1 MNSIYL
7 EMQDVLDQMETAL
20 REKRPFSLVR
30 VGDGENIVMSQETV
44 WPMEQVLQERWAIKA
59 NLGQK
64 GLRLP
69 NLKMR
74 DEVAASL
81 KRATIVGVL
90 PRGDSTIKAPDYLKR
105 PLTDMIFAHYGIA
118 PKLTCHACVNRELVQ
133 VPRFWQMLAG
143 KRVLL
148 VTRELDEL
156 QAALVKEPYHLNI
169 VSTLAFDSYDQMDET
184 LQWIQTH
191 QDDFD
196 VALFSCGVNAVIL
209 AERTA
214 ALAGKVAIDFGKANN
229 MILKGRPN

>member
-7 EMQDVLDQMETAL
+7 EMQEVLDQLEAAL

-30 VGDGENIVMSQETV
+30 VGDGENIVMSQESV
-44 WPMEQVLQERWAIKA
+44 WPMEQVLQERWAVKA

-156 QAALVKEPYHLNI
+156 QAALVKEPYHLDI
-169 VSTLAFDSYDQMDET
+169 VSTLAFDNYDQMDET

-191 QDDFD
+191 RDDFD

-229 MILKGRPN
+229 MILKGRAN

>member
-7 EMQDVLDQMETAL
+7 ELQDVLDQLEAAIMEQ
-20 REKRPFSLVR
+20 RPLSLVR

-44 WPMEQVLQERWAIKA
+44 WTMEQVLQERWAKKA

-69 NLKMR
+69 NSQLR

-81 KRATIVGVL
+81 QRADIVGVL
-90 PRGDSTIKAPDYLKR
+90 PRGDSTINAPDYLKR
-105 PLTDMIFAHYGIA
+105 PLTDMVFAHFGIS
-118 PKLTCHACVNRELVQ
+118 PSRTCHACVNRELAQ
-133 VPRFWQMLAG
+133 NPRFWQMLAG

-148 VTRELDEL
+148 VTREIE
-156 QAALVKEPYHLNI
+156 ALRSTLEREPYHLNI
-169 VSTLAFDSYDQMDET
+169 VTALPFDSYAQMGET
-184 LQWIQTH
+184 LHWIQTN
-191 QDDFD
+191 QDTFD

-214 ALAGKVAIDFGKANN
+214 TLAGKVAIDFGKANN
-229 MILKGRPN
+229 IILKGRAN

>member
-7 EMQDVLDQMETAL
+7 EMEGVLDQLEAAL
-20 REKRPFSLVR
+20 LEHRPLSLVR

-44 WPMEQVLQERWAIKA
+44 WPTEQVLQERWAKKA

-69 NLKMR
+69 NPKLR

-81 KRATIVGVL
+81 QRADIVGIL
-90 PRGDSTIKAPDYLKR
+90 PRGDSTINAPDYLKR
-105 PLTDMIFAHYGIA
+105 PLTDMVFAHFGIS
-118 PKLTCHACVNRELVQ
+118 PPMTCHACVNRELAQ
-133 VPRFWQMLAG
+133 NPRFWQMLAG

-148 VTRELDEL
+148 VTREIE
-156 QAALVKEPYHLNI
+156 ALRAMLEREPYNLNI
-169 VSTLAFDSYDQMDET
+169 VTALPFDSYDQMDET
-184 LQWIQTH
+184 LHWIQNNQHT
-191 QDDFD
+191 FD

-229 MILKGRPN
+229 IILKGRAN

>member
-7 EMQDVLDQMETAL
+7 EMEGVLDQLEAAL
-20 REKRPFSLVR
+20 LEHRPLSLVR

-44 WPMEQVLQERWAIKA
+44 WPTEQVLQERWAKKA

-69 NLKMR
+69 NPKLR

-81 KRATIVGVL
+81 QRADIVGIL
-90 PRGDSTIKAPDYLKR
+90 PRGDSTINAPDYLKR
-105 PLTDMIFAHYGIA
+105 PLTDMVFAHFGIS
-118 PKLTCHACVNRELVQ
+118 PPMTCHACVNRELAQ
-133 VPRFWQMLAG
+133 NPRFWQMLAG

-148 VTRELDEL
+148 VTREIK
-156 QAALVKEPYHLNI
+156 ALRAMLEREPYNLDI
-169 VSTLAFDSYDQMDET
+169 VTALPFDSYDQMDET
-184 LQWIQTH
+184 LHWIQNNQHT
-191 QDDFD
+191 FD

-229 MILKGRPN
+229 IILKGRAN

>member
-1 MNSIYL
+1 MNSTYL
-7 EMQDVLDQMETAL
+7 EMQDVLDQLEAAL
-20 REKRPFSLVR
+20 QEKRPFSLVR
-30 VGDGENIVMSQETV
+30 VGDGENIVMSQESV

-118 PKLTCHACVNRELVQ
+118 PALTCHACVNRELVQ

-156 QAALVKEPYHLNI
+156 QAALVKEPYHLDI
-169 VSTLAFDSYDQMDET
+169 VSTLAFDNYDQMDET

-191 QDDFD
+191 QEDFD

-229 MILKGRPN
+229 MILKGRAN

>member
-7 EMQDVLDQMETAL
+7 EMEGVLDQLEAAL
-20 REKRPFSLVR
+20 LEHRPLSLVR

-44 WPMEQVLQERWAIKA
+44 WPTEQVLQERWAKKA

-69 NLKMR
+69 NPKLR

-81 KRATIVGVL
+81 QRADIVGIL
-90 PRGDSTIKAPDYLKR
+90 PRGDSTINAPDYLKR
-105 PLTDMIFAHYGIA
+105 PLTDMVFAHFGIS
-118 PKLTCHACVNRELVQ
+118 PPMTCHACVNRELAQ
-133 VPRFWQMLAG
+133 NPRFWQLLAG

-148 VTRELDEL
+148 VTREIEVLRVMLER
-156 QAALVKEPYHLNI
+156 EPYNLNI
-169 VSTLAFDSYDQMDET
+169 VTALPFDSYDQMDET
-184 LQWIQTH
+184 LHWIRNNQHT
-191 QDDFD
+191 FD

-229 MILKGRPN
+229 IILKGRAN

>member
-7 EMQDVLDQMETAL
+7 EMEGVLDQLEAAL
-20 REKRPFSLVR
+20 LEHRPLSLVR

-44 WPMEQVLQERWAIKA
+44 WPTEQVLQERWAKKA

-69 NLKMR
+69 NPKLR

-81 KRATIVGVL
+81 QRADIVGIL
-90 PRGDSTIKAPDYLKR
+90 PRGDSTINAPDYLKR
-105 PLTDMIFAHYGIA
+105 PLTDMVFAHFGIS
-118 PKLTCHACVNRELVQ
+118 PPMTCHACVNRELAQ
-133 VPRFWQMLAG
+133 NPRFWQMLAG

-148 VTRELDEL
+148 VTREIE
-156 QAALVKEPYHLNI
+156 ALRVMLERDPYNLNI
-169 VSTLAFDSYDQMDET
+169 VTALPFDSYDQMDET
-184 LQWIQTH
+184 LHWIQNNQHT
-191 QDDFD
+191 FD

-214 ALAGKVAIDFGKANN
+214 ALACKVAIDFGKANN
-229 MILKGRPN
+229 IILKGRAN

>member
-7 EMQDVLDQMETAL
+7 EMDGVLDQLEAAVL
-20 REKRPFSLVR
+20 EERPLSLVR

-44 WPMEQVLQERWAIKA
+44 WTTEQVLQERWAIKA

-69 NLKMR
+69 NIQLR

-81 KRATIVGVL
+81 QRASIVGVL
-90 PRGDSTIKAPDYLKR
+90 PRGDTTIKAPDYLKR
-105 PLTDMIFAHYGIA
+105 PLTDMLFAHFGIS
-118 PKLTCHACVNRELVQ
+118 PPLTCHACVNRELAQ
-133 VPRFWQMLAG
+133 NPRFWQMLAG

-148 VTRELDEL
+148 VTRETQEL
-156 QAALVKEPYHLNI
+156 RAALVRDPYHLDI
-169 VSTLAFDSYDQMDET
+169 VSALPFDSYDQMQET
-184 LQWIQTH
+184 LEWIQTNQH
-191 QDDFD
+191 TFD
-196 VALFSCGVNAVIL
+196 VALFSCGVNAVVL

-229 MILKGRPN
+229 IILKGRAN

>member
-1 MNSIYL
+1 MNSTYL
-7 EMQDVLDQMETAL
+7 EMQDVLDQLEAAL
-20 REKRPFSLVR
+20 QEKRPFSLVR
-30 VGDGENIVMSQETV
+30 VGDGENIVMSQESV

-81 KRATIVGVL
+81 KKATIVGVL

-105 PLTDMIFAHYGIA
+105 PLTDMIFAHYGIS
-118 PKLTCHACVNRELVQ
+118 PQLTCHACVNRELVQ
-133 VPRFWQMLAG
+133 VPRFWQILAG

-156 QAALVKEPYHLNI
+156 QAALVKEPYHLDI
-169 VSTLAFDSYDQMDET
+169 VSTVAFDNYDQMDET

-229 MILKGRPN
+229 MILKGRAN

>member
-1 MNSIYL
+1 MNSMYL
-7 EMQDVLDQMETAL
+7 EMQDVLDQLETAL
-20 REKRPFSLVR
+20 REQRPFSLVR

-44 WPMEQVLQERWAIKA
+44 WPMEQVLQERWVVKA

-105 PLTDMIFAHYGIA
+105 PLTDMIFAHYGITPA
-118 PKLTCHACVNRELVQ
+118 LTCHACVNRELVQ
-133 VPRFWQMLAG
+133 VPRFWQILAG

-148 VTRELDEL
+148 VTRELNEL

-169 VSTLAFDSYDQMDET
+169 VSTLPFDSYDQMDET

-191 QDDFD
+191 RDEFD

-214 ALAGKVAIDFGKANN
+214 ALAGKVGIDFGKANN
-229 MILKGRPN
+229 MILKGRAN

>member
-7 EMQDVLDQMETAL
+7 EMEGVLDQLEAAL
-20 REKRPFSLVR
+20 LEHRPLSLVR

-44 WPMEQVLQERWAIKA
+44 WPTEQVLQERWAKKA

-69 NLKMR
+69 NPKLR

-81 KRATIVGVL
+81 QRADIVGIL
-90 PRGDSTIKAPDYLKR
+90 PRGDSTINAPDYLKR
-105 PLTDMIFAHYGIA
+105 PLTDMVFAHFGIS
-118 PKLTCHACVNRELVQ
+118 PPMTCHACVNRELVQ
-133 VPRFWQMLAG
+133 NPRFWQMLAG

-148 VTRELDEL
+148 VTREIE
-156 QAALVKEPYHLNI
+156 ALRVMLERDPYNLNI
-169 VSTLAFDSYDQMDET
+169 VTALPFDSYDQMDET
-184 LQWIQTH
+184 LYWIQINQHT
-191 QDDFD
+191 FD

-229 MILKGRPN
+229 IILKGRAN

>member
-7 EMQDVLDQMETAL
+7 EMDGVLDQLEAAL
-20 REKRPFSLVR
+20 IEQRPLSLVR

-44 WPMEQVLQERWAIKA
+44 WTTEQVLQERWAIKA

-69 NLKMR
+69 NLQLR

-81 KRATIVGVL
+81 QRASIVGIL
-90 PRGDSTIKAPDYLKR
+90 PRGDNTIKAPHYLKR
-105 PLTDMIFAHYGIA
+105 PLTDIVFAHFGIA
-118 PKLTCHACVNRELVQ
+118 PALTCHACVNRELAQ

-148 VTRELDEL
+148 VTRELEQL
-156 QAALVKEPYHLNI
+156 RAALVQEPYHLNI
-169 VSTLAFDSYDQMDET
+169 VSSLPFDSYDQMDET
-184 LQWIQTH
+184 LQWIQTNQH
-191 QDDFD
+191 TYD

-214 ALAGKVAIDFGKANN
+214 ALTGKVAIDFGKANN
-229 MILKGRPN
+229 IILKGRAN

>member
-7 EMQDVLDQMETAL
+7 EMQEVLDQLETAL
-20 REKRPFSLVR
+20 REQRPFSLVR
-30 VGDGENIVMSQETV
+30 VGDGENIVMSQESV
-44 WPMEQVLQERWAIKA
+44 WPMEQVLQERWAVKA

-148 VTRELDEL
+148 VTRELNEL

-169 VSTLAFDSYDQMDET
+169 VSALPFDNYDQMDET
-184 LQWIQTH
+184 LHWIQTH

>member
-7 EMQDVLDQMETAL
+7 EMEGVLDQLEAAL
-20 REKRPFSLVR
+20 LEHRPLSLVR

-44 WPMEQVLQERWAIKA
+44 WPTEQVLQERWAKKA

-69 NLKMR
+69 NPKLR

-81 KRATIVGVL
+81 QRADIVGIL
-90 PRGDSTIKAPDYLKR
+90 PRGDSTINAPDYLKR
-105 PLTDMIFAHYGIA
+105 PLTDMVFAHFGIS
-118 PKLTCHACVNRELVQ
+118 PPMTCHACVNRELAQ
-133 VPRFWQMLAG
+133 NPRFWQMLAG

-148 VTRELDEL
+148 VTREIE
-156 QAALVKEPYHLNI
+156 ALRVMLEREPYNLNI
-169 VSTLAFDSYDQMDET
+169 VTALPFDSYDQMDET
-184 LQWIQTH
+184 LHWIQNNQHT
-191 QDDFD
+191 FD

-229 MILKGRPN
+229 IILKGRAN

>member
-1 MNSIYL
+1 MNSTYL
-7 EMQDVLDQMETAL
+7 EMQDVLDQLEIAL
-20 REKRPFSLVR
+20 REQRPFSLVR
-30 VGDGENIVMSQETV
+30 VGDGENIVMSQESV

-81 KRATIVGVL
+81 KRASIVGVL

-118 PKLTCHACVNRELVQ
+118 PALTCHACVNRELVQ

-156 QAALVKEPYHLNI
+156 QAALVKEPYHLDI
-169 VSTLAFDSYDQMDET
+169 VSSLAFDNYDQMDET

-229 MILKGRPN
+229 MILKGRAN

>member
-7 EMQDVLDQMETAL
+7 EMEGVLDQLEAAL
-20 REKRPFSLVR
+20 LEHRPLSLVR

-44 WPMEQVLQERWAIKA
+44 WPTEQVLQERWAKKA

-69 NLKMR
+69 NPKLR

-81 KRATIVGVL
+81 QRADIVGIL
-90 PRGDSTIKAPDYLKR
+90 PRGDSTINAPDYLKR
-105 PLTDMIFAHYGIA
+105 PLTDMVFAHFGIS
-118 PKLTCHACVNRELVQ
+118 PPMTCHACVNRELAQ
-133 VPRFWQMLAG
+133 NPRFWQMLAS

-148 VTRELDEL
+148 VTREIE
-156 QAALVKEPYHLNI
+156 ALRAMLEREPYNLNI
-169 VSTLAFDSYDQMDET
+169 VTALPFDSYDQMDET
-184 LQWIQTH
+184 LHWIQNNQHT
-191 QDDFD
+191 FD

-229 MILKGRPN
+229 IILKGRAN

>member
-7 EMQDVLDQMETAL
+7 EMEGVLDQLEVAL
-20 REKRPFSLVR
+20 LEHRPLSLVR

-44 WPMEQVLQERWAIKA
+44 WPTEQVLQERWAKKA

-69 NLKMR
+69 NPKLR

-81 KRATIVGVL
+81 QRADIVGIL
-90 PRGDSTIKAPDYLKR
+90 PRGDNTINAPDYLKR
-105 PLTDMIFAHYGIA
+105 PLTDMVFAHFGIS
-118 PKLTCHACVNRELVQ
+118 PPMTCHACVNRELAQ
-133 VPRFWQMLAG
+133 NPRFWQMLAG

-148 VTRELDEL
+148 VTREIE
-156 QAALVKEPYHLNI
+156 ALRVMLEREPYNLNI
-169 VSTLAFDSYDQMDET
+169 VTALPFDSYDQMDET
-184 LQWIQTH
+184 LHWIQNNQHT
-191 QDDFD
+191 FD

-229 MILKGRPN
+229 IILKGRAN

>member
-7 EMQDVLDQMETAL
+7 EMEGVLDQLEAAL
-20 REKRPFSLVR
+20 LEHRPLSLVR

-44 WPMEQVLQERWAIKA
+44 WPTEQVLQERWAIKA

-64 GLRLP
+64 GLTLP
-69 NLKMR
+69 NPKLR

-81 KRATIVGVL
+81 QRADIVGIL
-90 PRGDSTIKAPDYLKR
+90 PRGDSTINAPDYLKR
-105 PLTDMIFAHYGIA
+105 PLTDMVFAHFGIS
-118 PKLTCHACVNRELVQ
+118 PPMTCHACVNRELAQ
-133 VPRFWQMLAG
+133 NPRFWQMLAG

-148 VTRELDEL
+148 VTREIE
-156 QAALVKEPYHLNI
+156 ALRAMLVCEPYYLNI
-169 VSTLAFDSYDQMDET
+169 VTGLPFDSYDHMQET
-184 LQWIQTH
+184 LEWIQTN
-191 QDDFD
+191 QDTFD

-229 MILKGRPN
+229 IILKGRAN

>member
-7 EMQDVLDQMETAL
+7 EMEGVLDQLEAAL
-20 REKRPFSLVR
+20 LEHRPLSLVR

-44 WPMEQVLQERWAIKA
+44 WPTEQVLQERWAKKA

-69 NLKMR
+69 NPKLR

-81 KRATIVGVL
+81 QRADIVGIL
-90 PRGDSTIKAPDYLKR
+90 PRGDSTINAPDYLKR
-105 PLTDMIFAHYGIA
+105 PLTDMVFAHFGIS
-118 PKLTCHACVNRELVQ
+118 PPMTCHACVNRELTQ
-133 VPRFWQMLAG
+133 NPRFWQMLAG

-148 VTRELDEL
+148 VTREIE
-156 QAALVKEPYHLNI
+156 ALRAMLVREPYYLNI
-169 VSTLAFDSYDQMDET
+169 VTGLPFDSYDQMDET
-184 LQWIQTH
+184 LHWIQINQHT
-191 QDDFD
+191 FD

-229 MILKGRPN
+229 IILKGRAN

>member
-1 MNSIYL
+1 MNSTYL
-7 EMQDVLDQMETAL
+7 EMQDVLDQLETAL
-20 REKRPFSLVR
+20 QEKRPFSLVR
-30 VGDGENIVMSQETV
+30 VGDGENIVMSQESV
-44 WPMEQVLQERWAIKA
+44 WPMEQVLQERWAVKA

-90 PRGDSTIKAPDYLKR
+90 PRGDNTIKAPDYLKR

-118 PKLTCHACVNRELVQ
+118 PALTCHACVNRELVQ
-133 VPRFWQMLAG
+133 VPRFWQILAG

-156 QAALVKEPYHLNI
+156 QAALVKEPYHLDI
-169 VSTLAFDSYDQMDET
+169 VSTLAFDNYDQMDET

-191 QDDFD
+191 PDDFD

-229 MILKGRPN
+229 MILKGRAN

>member
-1 MNSIYL
+1 MKSTYL
-7 EMQDVLDQMETAL
+7 EMQDVLDQLEAAL
-20 REKRPFSLVR
+20 QEKRPFSLVR
-30 VGDGENIVMSQETV
+30 VGDGENIVMSQESV

-118 PKLTCHACVNRELVQ
+118 PALTCHACVNRELVQ
-133 VPRFWQMLAG
+133 VPRFWHMLAG

-156 QAALVKEPYHLNI
+156 QAALVKEPYHLDI
-169 VSTLAFDSYDQMDET
+169 VSTLAFDNYDQMDET

-229 MILKGRPN
+229 MILKGRAN

>member
-7 EMQDVLDQMETAL
+7 EMEGVLDQLEAAL
-20 REKRPFSLVR
+20 LEQRPLSLVR

-44 WPMEQVLQERWAIKA
+44 WPTEQVLQERWAIKA

-64 GLRLP
+64 GLSLP
-69 NLKMR
+69 NPQLR

-81 KRATIVGVL
+81 QRADIVGIL
-90 PRGDSTIKAPDYLKR
+90 PRGDSTINAPDYLKR
-105 PLTDMIFAHYGIA
+105 PLTDMVFAHFGIS
-118 PKLTCHACVNRELVQ
+118 PPLTCHACVNRELVQ
-133 VPRFWQMLAG
+133 NPRFWQMLAG

-148 VTRELDEL
+148 VTREVE
-156 QAALVKEPYHLNI
+156 ALRATLEREPYHLNI
-169 VSTLAFDSYDQMDET
+169 VTALPFDSYDQKEDT
-184 LQWIQTH
+184 LEWIQAN
-191 QDDFD
+191 QDTFD

-229 MILKGRPN
+229 IILKGRAN

>member
-7 EMQDVLDQMETAL
+7 EMEGVLDQLEVAL
-20 REKRPFSLVR
+20 LEHRPLSLVR

-44 WPMEQVLQERWAIKA
+44 WPTEQVLQERWAKKA

-69 NLKMR
+69 NPKLR

-81 KRATIVGVL
+81 QRADIVGIL

-105 PLTDMIFAHYGIA
+105 PLTDMVFAHFGIS
-118 PKLTCHACVNRELVQ
+118 PPMTCHACVNRELAQ
-133 VPRFWQMLAG
+133 NLRFWQMLAG

-148 VTRELDEL
+148 VTREIE
-156 QAALVKEPYHLNI
+156 ALRVMLEREPYNLNI
-169 VSTLAFDSYDQMDET
+169 VTALPFDSYDQMDET
-184 LQWIQTH
+184 LHWIQNNQHT
-191 QDDFD
+191 FD

-229 MILKGRPN
+229 IILKGRAN

>member
-7 EMQDVLDQMETAL
+7 EMEGVLDQLEAAL
-20 REKRPFSLVR
+20 LEHRPLSLVR

-44 WPMEQVLQERWAIKA
+44 WPTEQVLQERWAKKA

-69 NLKMR
+69 NPKLR

-81 KRATIVGVL
+81 QRADIVGIL
-90 PRGDSTIKAPDYLKR
+90 PRGDSTINAPDYLKR
-105 PLTDMIFAHYGIA
+105 PLTDMVFAHFGIS
-118 PKLTCHACVNRELVQ
+118 PPMTCHACVNRELAQ
-133 VPRFWQMLAG
+133 NPRFWQMLAG

-148 VTRELDEL
+148 VTREIE
-156 QAALVKEPYHLNI
+156 ALRVMLEREPYNLNI
-169 VSTLAFDSYDQMDET
+169 VTALPFDSYDQMDET
-184 LQWIQTH
+184 LHWIQNNQH
-191 QDDFD
+191 SFD

-229 MILKGRPN
+229 IILKGRAN

>member
-1 MNSIYL
+1 MNSTYL
-7 EMQDVLDQMETAL
+7 EMQDVLDQLEAAL
-20 REKRPFSLVR
+20 QEKRPFSLVR
-30 VGDGENIVMSQETV
+30 VGDGENIVMSQESV
-44 WPMEQVLQERWAIKA
+44 WPMEQVLQERWAVKA

-118 PKLTCHACVNRELVQ
+118 PALTCHACVNRELVQ
-133 VPRFWQMLAG
+133 VPRFWQMLAD

-156 QAALVKEPYHLNI
+156 QAALVKEPYHLDI
-169 VSTLAFDSYDQMDET
+169 VSTLAFDNYDQMDET

-191 QDDFD
+191 QEDFD

-229 MILKGRPN
+229 MILKGRAN

>member
-7 EMQDVLDQMETAL
+7 EMQEVLDQLEAAL

-30 VGDGENIVMSQETV
+30 VGDGENIVMSQESV
-44 WPMEQVLQERWAIKA
+44 WPMEQVLQERWAVKA

-169 VSTLAFDSYDQMDET
+169 VSTLAFDNYDQMDET

-229 MILKGRPN
+229 MILKGRAN

>member
-7 EMQDVLDQMETAL
+7 EMEGVLDQLEAAL
-20 REKRPFSLVR
+20 LEQRPLSLVR

-44 WPMEQVLQERWAIKA
+44 WPTEQVLQERWAKKA

-69 NLKMR
+69 NPKLR

-81 KRATIVGVL
+81 QRADIVGIL
-90 PRGDSTIKAPDYLKR
+90 PRGDSTINAPDYLKR
-105 PLTDMIFAHYGIA
+105 PLTDMVFAHFGIS
-118 PKLTCHACVNRELVQ
+118 PPMTCHACVNRELAQ
-133 VPRFWQMLAG
+133 NPRFWQMLAG

-148 VTRELDEL
+148 VTREIE
-156 QAALVKEPYHLNI
+156 ALHIMLEREPYNLNI
-169 VSTLAFDSYDQMDET
+169 VTALPFDSYDQMDGT
-184 LQWIQTH
+184 LHWIQNNQHT
-191 QDDFD
+191 FD

-229 MILKGRPN
+229 IILKGRAN

>member
-7 EMQDVLDQMETAL
+7 EMQEVLDQLETAL
-20 REKRPFSLVR
+20 SEQRPFSLVR
-30 VGDGENIVMSQETV
+30 VGDGENIVMSQESV

-169 VSTLAFDSYDQMDET
+169 VSALPFDNYDQLDET
-184 LQWIQTH
+184 LQWIQMH

>member
-1 MNSIYL
+1 MNSTYL
-7 EMQDVLDQMETAL
+7 EMQDVLDQLEAAL
-20 REKRPFSLVR
+20 QEKRPFSLVR
-30 VGDGENIVMSQETV
+30 VGDGENIVMSQESV

-118 PKLTCHACVNRELVQ
+118 PALTCHACVNRELVQ

-156 QAALVKEPYHLNI
+156 EAALVKEPYYLDI
-169 VSTLAFDSYDQMDET
+169 VSTLAFDNYDQMDET

-229 MILKGRPN
+229 MILKGRAN

>member
-7 EMQDVLDQMETAL
+7 EMEGVLDQLEAAL
-20 REKRPFSLVR
+20 LEHRPLSLVR

-44 WPMEQVLQERWAIKA
+44 WPTEQVLQERWAKKA

-69 NLKMR
+69 NPKLR

-81 KRATIVGVL
+81 QRADIVGIL
-90 PRGDSTIKAPDYLKR
+90 PRGDSTINAPDYLKR
-105 PLTDMIFAHYGIA
+105 PLTDMVFAHFGIS
-118 PKLTCHACVNRELVQ
+118 PPMTCHACVNRELAQ
-133 VPRFWQMLAG
+133 NPRFWQMLAG

-148 VTRELDEL
+148 VTREIE
-156 QAALVKEPYHLNI
+156 ALRVMLERDPYNLNI
-169 VSTLAFDSYDQMDET
+169 VTALPFDSYDQMDET
-184 LQWIQTH
+184 LHWIQNNQHT
-191 QDDFD
+191 FD

-229 MILKGRPN
+229 IILKGRAN